1 MAIFFLECVMMVPS
15 PFIKSCQAV
24 DDLWVS
30 LDSAG
35 VPKLRRDYIQKFS
48 CMSLYVYRVRKTM
61 REIFIEER
69 MTRLEWWDDTNLQCR
84 PSAKLYI
91 MEHTIYSWNIK
102 WKKCARMGLNGF
114 HIKCM
119 IGTHCN
125 WKNQNPVSR
134 FGATSWTALLIWPI
148 WPNFEVNGLDWQC
161 CFAGSSKMAPRIFI
175 FSTVLGAENLS
186 YVKSIETHVRAFLPL
201 NTSAIGSVGTFL
213 ESF

>member
-1 MAIFFLECVMMVPS
+1 MCDDGALTIHKIFLDPIQNDVAAKIAWKGDSAAAGATVSDKIWLKHSFVHCSVPEVVNLSMAIFFLECVMMVPS

-69 MTRLEWWDDTNLQCR
+69 MTRLEWWDDTN
-84 PSAKLYI
+84 
-91 MEHTIYSWNIK
+91 
-102 WKKCARMGLNGF
+102 
-114 HIKCM
+114 
-119 IGTHCN
+119 
-125 WKNQNPVSR
+125 
-134 FGATSWTALLIWPI
+134 
-148 WPNFEVNGLDWQC
+148 
-161 CFAGSSKMAPRIFI
+161 
-175 FSTVLGAENLS
+175 
-186 YVKSIETHVRAFLPL
+186 
-201 NTSAIGSVGTFL
+201 SAICKVVLVHRTFL

>member
-1 MAIFFLECVMMVPS
+1 MAIFFLEYVMMVPTQFIKNFGTNSKLRSYKNSMKGGSANAGANVSDKIWLKHSFVHCSVPEVVNLSMAIFFLECVMMVPS

-69 MTRLEWWDDTNLQCR
+69 MTRLEWWDDTNLQCQ

-91 MEHTIYSWNIK
+91 VEPSWKLFKNLL
-102 WKKCARMGLNGF
+102 WKCEPKKYLHKIFFENTR
-114 HIKCM
+114 I
-119 IGTHCN
+119 
-125 WKNQNPVSR
+125 WNPVVMNLT
-134 FGATSWTALLIWPI
+134 FFLIWSRP
-148 WPNFEVNGLDWQC
+148 FFAC
-161 CFAGSSKMAPRIFI
+161 CS
-175 FSTVLGAENLS
+175 
-186 YVKSIETHVRAFLPL
+186 
-201 NTSAIGSVGTFL
+201 
-213 ESF
+213 

>member
-1 MAIFFLECVMMVPS
+1 MGAGSRQAIKFNLIILFRGLSGSAAAGATVPDKIWLKHRFVHCSVPEVVNLSMAIFFLECVMMVPS

-84 PSAKLYI
+84 PSAKLY
-91 MEHTIYSWNIK
+91 
-102 WKKCARMGLNGF
+102 R
-114 HIKCM
+114 
-119 IGTHCN
+119 
-125 WKNQNPVSR
+125 
-134 FGATSWTALLIWPI
+134 
-148 WPNFEVNGLDWQC
+148 
-161 CFAGSSKMAPRIFI
+161 
-175 FSTVLGAENLS
+175 
-186 YVKSIETHVRAFLPL
+186 
-201 NTSAIGSVGTFL
+201 TFL
-213 ESF
+213 EYL